1 MQRTGNGLCRLRE
14 EQAVRLAADLT
25 KLEGMLNCS
34 DPAGRIHTE
43 VVEGGRRRVV
53 FLHGLMGRGKNFT
66 TIARRI
72 QESTTSLLVDL
83 PNHGASC
90 WTDGFDYLHMA
101 DLVAEEL
108 RRDFCKDEPAVILG
122 HSLGGK
128 VAMLLALRHP
138 DLAAGL
144 IIEDIAPLDSSTS
157 EFEHLLGTLLK
168 LDLDEVSSRTDAHAK
183 LKSDIQEA
191 GVRGFLL
198 QNLVRDGEGGFVWQ
212 PNLQMLYDAL
222 PTIVGFPEVEETFDD
237 HPVLW
242 VKGENSD
249 YINDEAEVAMRKL
262 FPVTRKIQIRDAGH
276 WVHSEQSKIFTQTID
291 YYIAGRYED
300 ATA

>member
-1 MQRTGNGLCRLRE
+1 MSGGEDRSLRIGRP
-14 EQAVRLAADLT
+14 VT
-25 KLEGMLNCS
+25 KLDIMLNCS
-34 DPAGRIHTE
+34 EQGARIHTE

-66 TIARRI
+66 TIARGI
-72 QESTTSLLVDL
+72 AETSTSLLVDL

-90 WTDGFDYLHMA
+90 WTDGFDFIEIT
-101 DLVAEEL
+101 DLVADEL
-108 RRDFCKDEPAVILG
+108 RRDFCKAEPAVILG

-138 DLAAGL
+138 DLVAGL
-144 IIEDIAPLDSSTS
+144 IIEDIAPTNSTTS

-168 LDLDEVSSRTDAHAK
+168 LDLDGLTSRTDAHAK
-183 LKSDIQEA
+183 LKGDIQQA

-198 QNLVRDGEGGFVWQ
+198 QNLVRDGKDGFVWE
-212 PNLQMLYDAL
+212 PNLQMLYDEL
-222 PTIVGFPEVEETFDD
+222 PTIVEFPDVHETFDA

-242 VKGENSD
+242 IKGSESD
-249 YINDEAEVAMRKL
+249 YINDESAVAMRKL

-276 WVHSEQSKIFTQTID
+276 WVHSEQPKNFIQTID
-291 YYIAGRYED
+291 YYIAGRY
-300 ATA
+300 T

>member
-1 MQRTGNGLCRLRE
+1 MSGGEDGLLCIG
-14 EQAVRLAADLT
+14 ATLT
-25 KLEGMLNCS
+25 KLGGMLNCS
-34 DPAGRIHTE
+34 DQEARIHTE
-43 VVEGGRRRVV
+43 VVEGGHRRVV

-66 TIARRI
+66 TIARGI
-72 QESTTSLLVDL
+72 AETTTSLLVDL

-90 WTDGFDYLHMA
+90 WTESFDYFEIA
-101 DLVAEEL
+101 DLVADEL

-138 DLAAGL
+138 DLVAGL
-144 IIEDIAPLDSSTS
+144 IIEDIAPTNSSAS

-168 LDLDEVSSRTDAHAK
+168 LDLDGLTSRTDAHAK

-198 QNLVRDGEGGFVWQ
+198 QNLVRDGKDGFKWE
-212 PNLQMLYDAL
+212 PNVQMLYDAL
-222 PTIVGFPEVEETFDD
+222 PTIVDFPEVDETFEA

-242 VKGENSD
+242 IKGSESD
-249 YINDEAEVAMRKL
+249 YINDESGVAMRKL

-276 WVHSEQSKIFTQTID
+276 WVHSEQPKNFIQTID
-291 YYIAGRYED
+291 YYIAGRYE
-300 ATA
+300 

>member
-1 MQRTGNGLCRLRE
+1 LRLPCQAGKARMLPTTGP
-14 EQAVRLAADLT
+14 VT
-25 KLEGMLNCS
+25 KLEDMQNCS
-34 DPAGRIHTE
+34 DSDARIHTE
-43 VVEGGRRRVV
+43 VIEGGSRRVV

-66 TIARRI
+66 TIARGLT
-72 QESTTSLLVDL
+72 ETTTSLLVDL

-90 WTDGFDYLHMA
+90 WTESFDYIEIT

-168 LDLDEVSSRTDAHAK
+168 LDLDEVSSRTDAHAQ
-183 LKSDIQEA
+183 LKPDIQEA

-222 PTIVGFPEVEETFDD
+222 PTIVGFPEVEETFDN

-242 VKGENSD
+242 VKGEDSD

-300 ATA
+300 ASA

>member
-1 MQRTGNGLCRLRE
+1 MLNG
-14 EQAVRLAADLT
+14 VRVT
-25 KLEGMLNCS
+25 KLVSMLNCS

-43 VVEGGRRRVV
+43 VVEGGSRRVV

-66 TIARRI
+66 RIARGLV
-72 QESTTSLLVDL
+72 ETTTSLLVDL

-90 WTDGFDYLHMA
+90 WTEDFDYIEIA

-122 HSLGGK
+122 HSMGGK

-144 IIEDIAPLDSSTS
+144 IIEDIAPLNSSAS

-168 LDLDEVSSRTDAHAK
+168 VDLDNLKSRTDAHAEIK
-183 LKSDIQEA
+183 EDIDDDN
-191 GVRGFLL
+191 VRGFLL
-198 QNLVRDGEGGFVWQ
+198 QNLARDGQGGFTWD
-212 PNLQMLYDAL
+212 PNLRMLFDQL
-222 PTIVGFPEVEETFDD
+222 PTIVDFPEVNETFDD

-242 VKGENSD
+242 IKGENSD
-249 YINDEAEVAMRKL
+249 YINDESAVAMRKL
-262 FPVTRKIQIRDAGH
+262 FPVTRRIQIRDAGH
-276 WVHSEQSKIFTQTID
+276 WVHSEQPQNFTETID
-291 YYIAGRYED
+291 YYIAGRYN
-300 ATA
+300 